1 MTAGASRRTATA
13 LPEVPGVLRAHEVLE
28 SAWWIAEVQ
37 RPDGMIPWF
46 EGGHCD
52 PWNQVEAAM
61 ALTVCRLL
69 TEAERA
75 FEWLARTQLSCGS
88 WFNYYVA
95 DGVKDA
101 RLDTNVCA
109 YVATGLWH
117 HAVATGDTGLLD
129 AHWPMLER
137 AVDFVLRW
145 QRPDGALRWS
155 LDAAGR
161 PESDA
166 LLTGSSSV
174 YHSLR
179 CALAA
184 ADLLDRPRPDWELA
198 AGRLGHAIARHP
210 LAFAPKDEFA
220 MDWYY
225 PVLCGAVAG
234 DMARSRIASGW
245 DVFVMEGLGVRCVSH
260 NDWVTAAETAECALT
275 LCALGEQ
282 GRAREVLASAQV
294 MRRSDG
300 SYWTGMVFPG
310 EHTFP
315 GSERTTYTAAAVILA
330 ADALADASRAA
341 GIFLGAGLPAP
352 VELPGPSC
360 RAGDCRARVG
370 DAPGG

>member
-1 MTAGASRRTATA
+1 VTTGAPRRTAVA
-13 LPEVPGVLRAHEVLE
+13 LPEVPGVLSARDVLE

-52 PWNQVEAAM
+52 PWNHVEAAM
-61 ALTVCRLL
+61 ALTVCGLL
-69 TEAERA
+69 AEAGRA
-75 FEWLARTQLSCGS
+75 FDWLAGAQLSCGS

-95 DGVKDA
+95 GGVKDC

-117 HAVATGDTGLLD
+117 HAVATGDTGLLEG
-129 AHWPMLER
+129 HWPMLER

-161 PESDA
+161 PESYA

-184 ADLLDRPRPDWELA
+184 ADALDRQRPDWELA

-210 LAFAPKDEFA
+210 RAFAPKDEFA

-234 DMARSRIASGW
+234 DEARSRIESGW
-245 DVFVMEGLGVRCVSH
+245 DLFVMEGLGVRCVSH

-275 LCALGEQ
+275 LTSLGEP
-282 GRAREVLASAQV
+282 GRAREVLAAAQG

-300 SYWTGMVFPG
+300 SYWTGMVHPG
-310 EHTFP
+310 RHTFP
-315 GSERTTYTAAAVILA
+315 ASERTTYTAAAVILA
-330 ADALADASRAA
+330 ADALSDASRAS
-341 GIFLGAGLPAP
+341 GLFLGGGLPAP
-352 VELPGPSC
+352 VELPEPWC
-360 RAGDCRARVG
+360 RAGGCRAGVG
-370 DAPGG
+370 DAPEG